1 MLMAVSLAGLAACAG
16 PSPSGP
22 AVVGPPGAPAP
33 APVPPGRTVGVL
45 LPLGGANAH
54 LGQEMLAATRLALDV
69 PGAPPLD
76 VRDTAAPGGAGAAAQ
91 AAVGAGDGVILGP
104 LTAGDTGQAAT
115 VAASASV
122 PLLAYTSDVSLGR
135 PGVWVLGIAP
145 EQQVAR
151 LVAAAR
157 AEGRQH
163 FAAFLPDNALGRA
176 MGTALTEVCAAQGLP
191 TPSVVYHTASQA
203 SITQGLKTL
212 SDYDS
217 RLAAAQSAA
226 EAATPPDAAA
236 VDPLAGAAPATT
248 AVPATPDGTAAPAAA
263 APPPPRL
270 GPPPFDALLLADTGL
285 QLAQVINALD
295 TVQVIGTGTGGSQS
309 GAGAQAAPPA
319 GPPPVRLLG
328 SGLWGAFAG
337 KLGRLQGA
345 WYAAPDPVSRQR
357 FIQIF
362 MARYHHMPT
371 PLADL
376 SYDSAALVGA
386 LDRART
392 EGQPNGYSVEALTR
406 PDGFSGVDGVFGLTP
421 DGRTRRDMAVFQIQP
436 GGGGRIVVPAAGRLA
451 RDGSQS

>member
-1 MLMAVSLAGLAACAG
+1 
-16 PSPSGP
+16 
-22 AVVGPPGAPAP
+22 
-33 APVPPGRTVGVL
+33 
-45 LPLGGANAH
+45 
-54 LGQEMLAATRLALDV
+54 
-69 PGAPPLD
+69 
-76 VRDTAAPGGAGAAAQ
+76 
-91 AAVGAGDGVILGP
+91 AAVAAGDGVILGP
-104 LTAGDTGQAAT
+104 LTAGDTAQAAT
-115 VAASASV
+115 VAASAAV

-135 PGVWVLGIAP
+135 PGVWVMGIAP

-176 MGTALTEVCAAQGLP
+176 MGTALTQVCAAQGLP
-191 TPSVVYHTASQA
+191 TPEVIYHTASQA

-226 EAATPPDAAA
+226 QAAAPPDAAA
-236 VDPLAGAAPATT
+236 VDPLAA
-248 AVPATPDGTAAPAAA
+248 AVPPVPASPAGTAAPAAPA

-270 GPPPFDALLLADTGL
+270 GAPPFDALLLADTGL
-285 QLAQVINALD
+285 QLAMVIDALN
-295 TVQVIGTGTGGSQS
+295 TVQVAGTP
-309 GAGAQAAPPA
+309 AGASPVAGSPA
-319 GPPPVRLLG
+319 GPPQVRLLG
-328 SGLWGAFAG
+328 SELWGVFAG

-345 WYAAPDPVSRQR
+345 WYAAPDPASRQR

-386 LDRART
+386 LDRARA
-392 EGQPNGYSVEALTR
+392 EGQPNGYTVEALTR
-406 PDGFSGVDGVFGLTP
+406 PDGFSGVDGVFGLMP
-421 DGRTRRDMAVFQIQP
+421 DGRTRRDMAIFQIQP